1 MKIVGVEH
9 RTGNYKGF
17 DYDNYIIHTVDEAP
31 FGACIAGGLTDTYK
45 VKAKAVREV
54 FGGEI
59 EQEKDFAKI
68 IGRTAKIL
76 CDKYGNPLQVELI
89 D

>member
-17 DYDNYIIHTVDEAP
+17 DYDNYIIHTVDDAP
-31 FGACIAGGLTDTYK
+31 FGACVAGGLTDTYK
-45 VKAKAVREV
+45 VKAKSVREV

-59 EQEKDFAKI
+59 GQEEDFAKI
-68 IGRTAKIL
+68 IGRTANIF
-76 CDKYGNPLQVELI
+76 CDKYGNPQRIELN

>member
-9 RTGNYKGF
+9 RTGNFKGF
-17 DYDNYIIHTVDEAP
+17 DYDNYIIHIVDDAP
-31 FGACIAGGLTDTYK
+31 FGSCIAGARTDTYK
-45 VKAKAVREV
+45 VKAKAVRDV

-59 EQEKDFAKI
+59 VQEDDFAKI
-68 IGRTAKIL
+68 IGRTANIL
-76 CDKYGNPLQVELI
+76 CDKYGNPFRIEFN

>member
-17 DYDNYIIHTVDEAP
+17 DYDNYIIHTVDDAP
-31 FGACIAGGLTDTYK
+31 FGARIAGELTDTYK

-59 EQEKDFAKI
+59 EQEDDFAKI
-68 IGRTAKIL
+68 IGRTAKIF
-76 CDKYGNPLQVELI
+76 CDKYGNPFQIELN

>member
-9 RTGNYKGF
+9 RSGNYNGH
-17 DYDNYIIHTVDEAP
+17 DYDNYIIHTLDEAP
-31 FGACIAGGLTDTYK
+31 FGSCIAGGLTDLYK
-45 VKAKAVREV
+45 IKAKCVREA

-59 EQEKDFAKI
+59 EQESDFSKI
-68 IGRTAKIL
+68 IGRDVKIL
-76 CDKYGNPLQVELI
+76 CDKYGNPLQIVLN